1 MFPRNDDGS
10 QEWAVGGWGGGGVIT
25 RKMGN
30 C

>member
-10 QEWAVGGWGGGGVIT
+10 QEWAVGGWGGGVIT